1 MIVHSHLRAVIII
14 ASSQLKLDPLRKKR
28 TMGVNNPSAERRPI
42 RAGNTAKKF
51 SLPSQKRRDDGSE
64 RTDETEN
71 LEDLR

>member
-1 MIVHSHLRAVIII
+1 
-14 ASSQLKLDPLRKKR
+14 
-28 TMGVNNPSAERRPI
+28 MGVNNPSGERRPI

-51 SLPSQKRRDDGSE
+51 AVPVQKRGEDGSE